1 MSANTACGLLIKH
14 SLDDLVGALCRAFS
28 AIRHRVS
35 NGGEIRHSTQQGRQL
50 SGPMHAAVRVGSSSS
65 YRDWPARHPAEVA
78 LLLKQARTHCQR
90 SQCQAWRR

>member
-1 MSANTACGLLIKH
+1 MSANTARGLLIKH
-14 SLDDLVGALCRAFS
+14 ALDGLVGALRRAFS

-35 NGGEIRHSTQQGRQL
+35 NGGEIRQSAEQGRER
-50 SGPMHAAVRVGSSSS
+50 SGALHAAVRAGGSSS